1 MQWYFYPALASDTT
15 SNATLV
21 NLVLLHG
28 AGAPIQQPF
37 LQALIAALNTMQI
50 NVWAGNFAY
59 MELVRQGQRRP
70 PPALD
75 KLQFELAQGIDEL
88 VSTTIMP
95 KDACATAPWF
105 IAGKSMGSRVA
116 LRHLVTTDAERSL
129 DSQIL
134 QVPSAQLLPAQGNS
148 TSVNKASYI
157 TDFAY
162 KSEADTV
169 VKNADGCATVSRPH
183 WQGFI
188 ALGFPFVPP
197 AAVAKASH
205 AKTSDTKTSDIRPN
219 RAKASQVKASTY
231 SASASQPLAQVKDTA
246 PVHDITLASH
256 ASNAMTIW
264 LEHAEKR
271 IQDFAKLTVPG
282 LILQG
287 ERDAFGGKT
296 QLQSAEFNAKL
307 AGWPNLR
314 LQTVAGACH
323 DFKLAK
329 SLQKQG
335 SSQMTDSMLVHALAT
350 QVRVFI
356 DAVLL
361 AT

>member
-75 KLQFELAQGIDEL
+75 KLQFELAQGVDEL

-95 KDACATAPWF
+95 KDPCATAPWF

-162 KSEADTV
+162 KSEADSV
-169 VKNADGCATVSRPH
+169 VKNTDGCAAVSRPH
-183 WQGFI
+183 WQGYI

-197 AAVAKASH
+197 AAVAKAS
-205 AKTSDTKTSDIRPN
+205 
-219 RAKASQVKASTY
+219 QVKVSTF
-231 SASASQPLAQVKDTA
+231 SASASQPISQVKDTA

-256 ASNAMTIW
+256 ASDAMTIW

-271 IQDFAKLTVPG
+271 LQDFANLTVPG

-287 ERDAFGGKT
+287 ERDAFGGKA
-296 QLQSAEFNAKL
+296 QLQSAEFKAKL
-307 AGWPNLR
+307 AVWSNIR